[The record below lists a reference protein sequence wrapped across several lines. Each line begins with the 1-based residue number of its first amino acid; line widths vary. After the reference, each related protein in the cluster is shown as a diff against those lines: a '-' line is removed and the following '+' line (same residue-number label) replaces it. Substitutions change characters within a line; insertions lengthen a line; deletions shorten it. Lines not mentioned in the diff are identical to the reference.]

1 MNTIMMT
8 TYLAGAI
15 MGQASF
21 GSMDKCK
28 TAAHEVMTQ
37 DINGLSVVCT
47 YQQDAKIARKEN
59 KADIDAKFDAIFDK
73 FLNMVRELQDLDR
86 KNELEV
92 ERNDSAWSSIT
103 GDEQSNGPW
112 SSITGD
118 ENDESN
124 WTIIGNHVEEFTTS
138 FSRCGSRDLEGTL
151 AVEPNKWITEN
162 AKTLCKD
169 F

>member
-28 TAAHEVMTQ
+28 TAAEEVMSQ
-37 DINGLSVVCT
+37 EVNGLSVVCT
-47 YQQDAKIARKEN
+47 YQQDAKIARKEDSAEKDRRFESFFN
-59 KADIDAKFDAIFDK
+59 K
-73 FLNMVRELQDLDR
+73 FLNMVRELQEMDR
-86 KNELEV
+86 ENQIELE
-92 ERNDSAWSSIT
+92 RNESSWSSIT
-103 GDEQSNGPW
+103 GNEK
-112 SSITGD
+112 
-118 ENDESN
+118 DESN
-124 WTIIGNHVEEFTTS
+124 WTIIDNHVEEFTTS
-138 FSRCGSRDLEGTL
+138 FSKCDSDFEAKL

>member
-1 MNTIMMT
+1 MNSVIMT

-28 TAAHEVMTQ
+28 TAAQEVMTQ
-37 DINGLSVVCT
+37 ETNGLSVVCT
-47 YQQDAKIARKEN
+47 YQQDAKIARK
-59 KADIDAKFDAIFDK
+59 ADIDAKFDAIFNK

-92 ERNDSAWSSIT
+92 ERNDSSWSSII

-118 ENDESN
+118 EKDESN
-124 WTIIGNHVEEFTTS
+124 WTIIENHVHEFTTS
-138 FSRCGSRDLEGTL
+138 FSKCDSDFEAKL

-162 AKTLCKD
+162 AKTSCKD

>member
-28 TAAHEVMTQ
+28 TAAEEVMSQ
-37 DINGLSVVCT
+37 EVNGLSVVCT
-47 YQQDAKIARKEN
+47 YQQDAKIARK
-59 KADIDAKFDAIFDK
+59 ADIDAKFDAIFNK

-124 WTIIGNHVEEFTTS
+124 WTIIEEFTTS
-138 FSRCGSRDLEGTL
+138 FSKCGNRDLEATL

-162 AKTLCKD
+162 AKTSCKD

>member
-28 TAAHEVMTQ
+28 TAAEEVMSQ
-37 DINGLSVVCT
+37 EVNGLSVVCT
-47 YQQDAKIARKEN
+47 YQQDAKIARKEDSAEKDRRFESFFN
-59 KADIDAKFDAIFDK
+59 R

-86 KNELEV
+86 ENELEV
-92 ERNDSAWSSIT
+92 ERNESSWSSII

-118 ENDESN
+118 EKDESN
-124 WTIIGNHVEEFTTS
+124 WTIIENHVHEFTTS
-138 FSRCGSRDLEGTL
+138 FSKCDSDFEAKL
-151 AVEPNKWITEN
+151 AVEPNQWITEN
-162 AKTLCKD
+162 AKTSCKD

>member
-28 TAAHEVMTQ
+28 TAAEEVMSQ
-37 DINGLSVVCT
+37 EINGLSVVCT
-47 YQQDAKIARKEN
+47 YQQDAKFEREESQKEKNARFE
-59 KADIDAKFDAIFDK
+59 DIFNK

-86 KNELEV
+86 ENELEV
-92 ERNDSAWSSIT
+92 ERNDSSWSSIT
-103 GDEQSNGPW
+103 GDEK
-112 SSITGD
+112 
-118 ENDESN
+118 DESN
-124 WTIIGNHVEEFTTS
+124 WTIIENHVEEFTTS
-138 FSRCGSRDLEGTL
+138 FSKCNNWEPIGQL
-151 AVEPNKWITEN
+151 AVEPNQWITEN
-162 AKTLCKD
+162 AKTSCKD

>member
-28 TAAHEVMTQ
+28 TAAEEVMSQ
-37 DINGLSVVCT
+37 EVNGLSVVCT
-47 YQQDAKIARKEN
+47 YQQDAKIARKEDSAEKDRRFESFFN
-59 KADIDAKFDAIFDK
+59 K
-73 FLNMVRELQDLDR
+73 FLNMVRELQEMDR
-86 KNELEV
+86 ENQIELE
-92 ERNDSAWSSIT
+92 RNESRWSSF
-103 GDEQSNGPW
+103 GDEK
-112 SSITGD
+112 
-118 ENDESN
+118 DESN
-124 WTIIGNHVEEFTTS
+124 WTIIDNHVEEFTTS
-138 FSRCGSRDLEGTL
+138 YSKCDSDFEAKL

>member
-1 MNTIMMT
+1 MNTVMMT

-28 TAAHEVMTQ
+28 TAAEEVMTQ
-37 DINGLSVVCT
+37 EINGLSVVCT
-47 YQQDAKIARKEN
+47 YQQDAKITRKEN
-59 KADIDAKFDAIFDK
+59 KADIDAKFDAIFNK

-92 ERNDSAWSSIT
+92 ERNESSWSAIT
-103 GDEQSNGPW
+103 GDEDTP
-112 SSITGD
+112 
-118 ENDESN
+118 
-124 WTIIGNHVEEFTTS
+124 WTIIEEFTTS
-138 FSRCGSRDLEGTL
+138 FTKCGDSDLEGTL
-151 AVEPNKWITEN
+151 AVEPNKWITGN